1 MSKMAVIN
9 TRVEE
14 NTKRQAQDILEKL
27 EMSLSEAISVYLK
40 QIVYQRGIP
49 FDIKIPNDTTIETFR
64 KTDAG
69 KDLHKVSDIEQL
81 AKELK
86 S

>member
-9 TRVEE
+9 TRVDE

-40 QIVYQRGIP
+40 QIIYQRGIP
-49 FDIKIPNDTTIETFR
+49 FYIKIPNDTTIKTFR

>member
-1 MSKMAVIN
+1 MAVIN
-9 TRVEE
+9 TRVDE

-40 QIVYQRGIP
+40 QIIYQKGIP
-49 FDIKIPNDTTIETFR
+49 FDIKIPNDATIETFR

>member
-9 TRVEE
+9 TRVDED
-14 NTKRQAQDILEKL
+14 TKRQAQDILEKL

-49 FDIKIPNDTTIETFR
+49 FDIKIPNDTTIKTFR

>member
-9 TRVEE
+9 TRVDE

-40 QIVYQRGIP
+40 QIIYQKGIP
-49 FDIKIPNDTTIETFR
+49 FDIKIPNDATIETFR

>member
-9 TRVEE
+9 TRVDED
-14 NTKRQAQDILEKL
+14 TKRQAQDILEKL

-40 QIVYQRGIP
+40 QIIYQRGIP
-49 FDIKIPNDTTIETFR
+49 FDIKIPNDTTIKTFR